1 MSGREPVAGKAPAA
15 TNLRA
20 WQRTAIRNM
29 IHFYRQAHIGYGV
42 TSKPSVDLGH
52 GIRAFSPLHPP
63 IGSRVARRRVR
74 SIVGNVT
81 SSGAVPGQF
90 SRTAPRT
97 PHVATIAITYACQCD
112 CRHCSAEPLRKNGGN
127 GALTFDELAGA
138 IRQTVDLGTT
148 SVVLT
153 GGEPLLHPR
162 VCDLIRAVDARRSL
176 CTMFTNGEHL
186 DEARVARLK
195 DAGLFGLFVSLDHA
209 TAAAHDRNR
218 ARPGLFDKA
227 VQGLV
232 NCRNAGIPTGI
243 STYVTREK
251 LDGEMDELMDL
262 GRRLG
267 VLEVFIFDVTPSG
280 RLKEHADCVLTE
292 SELAAVQKL
301 RLRYHALPDYPR
313 IIHQTMFSG
322 MAYPCVAEG
331 CPAAMVQ
338 LHLRANGDVTPC
350 DFTPLSFGNVR
361 ERPLAEIWRAM
372 TTSDLYAGTSP
383 RCRLSRPEF
392 RAQLAELSCAT
403 A

>member
-1 MSGREPVAGKAPAA
+1 MGADLH
-15 TNLRA
+15 T
-20 WQRTAIRNM
+20 WQHTAIRNK
-29 IHFYRQAHIGYGV
+29 IQFYRLAHVGYGV
-42 TSKPSVDLGH
+42 ASKPSVDLGN

-74 SIVGNVT
+74 LIVGNMT
-81 SSGAVPGQF
+81 DSSAVPGQF
-90 SRTAPRT
+90 SPTAART
-97 PHVATIAITYACQCD
+97 PHVATIAITYACQCA
-112 CRHCSAEPLRKNGGN
+112 CGHCSAEPSRKNGGN
-127 GALTFDELAGA
+127 HAMTFDELTDA
-138 IRQTVDLGTT
+138 IGQTVDLGTT

-162 VCDLIRAVDARRSL
+162 LYDVIRSVDAKKSL
-176 CTMFTNGEHL
+176 CTMFTNGEYL
-186 DEARVARLK
+186 DEACVARLK
-195 DAGLFGLFVSLDHA
+195 EAGLFGVFVSLDYA

-227 VQGLV
+227 LQGLV

-243 STYVTREK
+243 SAYVTREK
-251 LDGEMDELMDL
+251 LAGEMDQLMEL

-280 RLKEHADCVLTE
+280 RLSDQPDCLLTD
-292 SELAAVQKL
+292 SELAAMKQF
-301 RLRYHALPDYPR
+301 RLHYHELPDYPR

-338 LHLRANGDVTPC
+338 LHIRANGDVAPC
-350 DFTPLSFGNVR
+350 DFTPQAFGNLR
-361 ERPLAEIWRAM
+361 QQPLKDIWRSM
-372 TTSDLYAGTSP
+372 TTNSLYANMSA
-383 RCRLSRPEF
+383 RCRLSQPEF
-392 RAQLAELSCAT
+392 RARLAELSLST

>member
-1 MSGREPVAGKAPAA
+1 MAA
-15 TNLRA
+15 DLHA
-20 WQRTAIRNM
+20 WRHTAIRNK
-29 IHFYRQAHIGYGV
+29 IQFYRLAHVGYGV
-42 TSKPSVDLGH
+42 ASKPSVDLGN

-74 SIVGNVT
+74 LIVGNMA
-81 SSGAVPGQF
+81 GAGAAPGQF
-90 SRTAPRT
+90 SPTAPRT
-97 PHVATIAITYACQCD
+97 PHVATIAVTYACQCN
-112 CRHCSAEPLRKNGGN
+112 CSHCSAEPFREDDANR
-127 GALTFDELAGA
+127 ALSFDELAGA
-138 IRQTVDLGTT
+138 IRQTIDLGTT

-162 VCDLIRAVDARRSL
+162 LYDLIRAVDAARSL
-176 CTMFTNGEHL
+176 CTIFTNGEYL
-186 DEARVARLK
+186 DEACVSRLK

-227 VQGLV
+227 VQGLI

-251 LDGEMDELMDL
+251 LAGEMDELMEL

-267 VLEVFIFDVTPSG
+267 VLEVFVFDVTPSG
-280 RLKEHADCVLTE
+280 RLKDRPDCVLTDGE
-292 SELAAVQKL
+292 VAAMKKL
-301 RLRYHALPDYPR
+301 RLHYHDLPDYPR

-338 LHLRANGDVTPC
+338 LHIRANGDVTPC
-350 DFTPLSFGNVR
+350 DFTPLSFGNIR
-361 ERPLAEIWRAM
+361 QRPLEDIWRSM
-372 TTSDLYAGTSP
+372 TADGLYADMSA
-383 RCRLSRPEF
+383 RCRLSQPEF
-392 RAQLAELSCAT
+392 RARLAERPHA
-403 A
+403 AV